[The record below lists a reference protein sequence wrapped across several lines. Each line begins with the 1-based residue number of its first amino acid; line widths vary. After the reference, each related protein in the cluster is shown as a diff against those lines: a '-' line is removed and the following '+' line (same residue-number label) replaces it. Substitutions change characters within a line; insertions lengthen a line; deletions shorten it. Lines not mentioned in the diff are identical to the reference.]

1 MAGLI
6 STQLMK
12 LAKKYNCIGAFK
24 EYGMKCSECD
34 ERERCELLNLEGIS
48 NGDELLS
55 GNESRRLS
63 TLTRKFEKAGV
74 PWKRKKK
81 SDKSKPKR
89 KTCRCKK

>member
-24 EYGMKCSECD
+24 EFGSECSECD
-34 ERERCELLNLEGIS
+34 ERERCELLNLEGMS
-48 NGDELLS
+48 GDELLT
-55 GNESRRLS
+55 GNESRRLV

-74 PWKRKKK
+74 PWKRENKPI
-81 SDKSKPKR
+81 KSKIKR
-89 KTCRCKK
+89 KIKCRCKK